1 MPVLGTEL
9 KMYKSV
15 TVSDTTANGG
25 YMGTTLVSSGVKNNL
40 FPDVPEAE
48 RTAGSVKYRKVFLKI
63 EDSENLA
70 LQTPQVFMTQY
81 TASTDRV
88 IFFVGTQTDVQSA
101 ITGSERKYGAG
112 QLAADRSSGQTSLAV
127 NVEAAADAIFQNG
140 DFIWIS
146 NGTIEQK
153 LEVQTVS
160 WNADQATLT
169 LASGNTIGGTYLASN
184 TVVSSIYSPSDVQT
198 SFDTWGEV
206 GTGAYNESTYPP
218 VLSNVGTVE
227 DTWTL
232 TFTSATN
239 FSVSGANS
247 GLVGTGTVST
257 DFAPNNP
264 SMSAPFFTIRALG
277 WGDTWTTGNTITFKT
292 HPAAVPLWLR
302 RTVPA
307 GASSLS
313 LNTFK
318 LRFDGASA

>member
-1 MPVLGTEL
+1 MPVIGTEL
-9 KMYKSV
+9 KMYKSA

-25 YMGTTLVSSGVKNNL
+25 RMGTTLVSSGVKNNI
-40 FPDVPEAE
+40 FPDVPESE
-48 RTAGSVKYRKVFLKI
+48 RTAGSTKYRKVFLKV

-70 LQTPQVFMTQY
+70 LQNPQIFMSQF
-81 TASTDRV
+81 TAATDRV
-88 IFFVGTQTDVQSA
+88 IFFAGTQTNTQNE

-112 QLAADRSSGQTSLAV
+112 QLAADRSSGQTSLTV
-127 NVEAAADAIFQNG
+127 NVEDAADAIFQNG

-160 WNADQATLT
+160 WNSNQATLT
-169 LASGNTIGGTYLASN
+169 LASGNTLGGTYLATN
-184 TVVSSIYSPSDVQT
+184 TYVASMYQPSDVQT

-206 GTGAYNESTYPP
+206 GTGTYDETTYPP

-247 GLVGTGTVST
+247 GLVGTGTVSSS
-257 DFAPNNP
+257 FAPNNP
-264 SMSAPFFTIRALG
+264 SMSAPYFTLNTLG
-277 WGDTWTTGNTITFKT
+277 WGGTWTSGNTVSFKT
-292 HPAAVPLWLR
+292 HPAAVPIWLR

-307 GASSLS
+307 SAASLS

-318 LRFDGASA
+318 IRFDGASA